1 MKIISL
7 SLFLLLSSQI
17 GYADVLSIAQPSY
30 TTPNDASGVIRPNQG
45 MSMAGVERAFGPPT
59 DKKAA
64 VGDPPIT
71 RWNYPQ
77 FDVFF
82 ENKLV
87 IHSVVKRSE

>member
-17 GYADVLSIAQPSY
+17 GYADVLSIAEPSY
-30 TTPNDASGVIRPNQG
+30 TTPNDASGVIRPKQG
-45 MSMAGVERAFGPPT
+45 MSMASVELTFGSPT
-59 DKKAA
+59 DKRPA
-64 VGDPPIT
+64 VGVPPIT

-82 ENKLV
+82 ENQQV